1 MPFFGFFDPA
11 YFIVLSPALILMVWA
26 QYKVKSAFGKYSK
39 VDVHSG
45 LTGAETA
52 AEILRSNG
60 ISDVHI
66 ESAGGFLSDHY
77 DPSKKVLRLSRDVY
91 GGRSQASVG
100 VAAHEVGHALQHAQG
115 YAPLQLRT
123 GLVPVVQ
130 LGSYVWMPLLLAG
143 MFLGIGE
150 LAIVGVVAFAGI
162 ALFQLVTLPVEF
174 NASKRAMVEVA
185 RLGIVT
191 GPEATGAKAV
201 LDAAALTYVAAAIQ
215 SVLTVVYYLMRL
227 GFLGGGDD

>member
-1 MPFFGFFDPA
+1 MPFFGFLDPA

-77 DPSKKVLRLSRDVY
+77 DPSKKVLRLSPDVH

-215 SVLTVVYYLMRL
+215 SVLTVLYYLMRL